1 MKKTKKTP
9 KQKISQ
15 SSKLRIVQSG
25 PSIFE
30 VAHYMHETI
39 ARYCEYC
46 GRPMSPSDVNDY
58 GSLCEDCYMKEY
70 Y

>member
-1 MKKTKKTP
+1 MAKKTTP
-9 KQKISQ
+9 KKKSMT
-15 SSKLRIVQSG
+15 SKLRIVHSG

-30 VAHYMHETI
+30 VAHYVHGRI
-39 ARYCEYC
+39 VRHCEYC
-46 GRPMSPSDVNDY
+46 GRGMTLSDVNDY

>member
-1 MKKTKKTP
+1 MAKRKSTSKESTT
-9 KQKISQ
+9 
-15 SSKLRIVQSG
+15 SKLRIEYSG
-25 PSIFE
+25 KSIFE
-30 VAHYMHETI
+30 VAHYMHETT

-46 GRPMSPSDVNDY
+46 GRAMTPSDVNDY

>member
-1 MKKTKKTP
+1 MAKRKSTSKKSTT
-9 KQKISQ
+9 
-15 SSKLRIVQSG
+15 SKLRIVHYG

-30 VAHYMHETI
+30 VAHHVHHTI
-39 ARYCEYC
+39 ERYCEYC

-58 GSLCEDCYMKEY
+58 GSLCEGCYMKEY